1 LHLPP
6 LSTGVAAAALLDSA
20 DPDVIYSVVGG
31 VEVLSYR
38 KPRRPVAD
46 ATQVFTEAFPQ
57 APSGLT
63 DVHASATV
71 ASDAV
76 RHILRLTGEAILDG
90 V

>member
-1 LHLPP
+1 M
-6 LSTGVAAAALLDSA
+6 
-20 DPDVIYSVVGG
+20 
-31 VEVLSYR
+31 LSYS

-46 ATQVFTEAFPQ
+46 ATQVFTEAFPK

-63 DVHASATV
+63 DVHASATA

-76 RHILRLTGEAILDG
+76 HHILRLIGEAILDG

>member
-1 LHLPP
+1 
-6 LSTGVAAAALLDSA
+6 LLDSA

-46 ATQVFTEAFPQ
+46 ATQVFTEAFPNYDT
-57 APSGLT
+57 LT
-63 DVHASATV
+63 C
-71 ASDAV
+71 
-76 RHILRLTGEAILDG
+76 LTR